1 MVIAERM
8 MDIEDD
14 VIQAW
19 EKKVVPEYDV
29 FYFPTLEEVKKYMP
43 EHTLVI
49 PREEFSKHNS
59 YQTIDMINSYEMWQ
73 ISKEAN
79 YVCVVPE
86 DLFQMI
92 DRRKQQAILNTQQ
105 AFGRGLIFDWELIE
119 PLFQSQSY
127 MMQKEIEGI
136 IEPYILQN
144 QRRYLAFQRQMWTRL
159 PGSFKREL
167 LIKLAEL
174 YTTNS
179 TPMNMEVQKV
189 VNQFQHIIPYF
200 NRFSKENGSNC
211 FAAVL
216 AAATEN
222 RQKCQWLINQWIH
235 PETFQLGLEW
245 RGYKEVTTSM
255 NHLNPKDILIWQDEN
270 GQMIH
275 TTFYLGRDYFFN
287 KALF

>member
-105 AFGRGLIFDWELIE
+105 AFCRGLIFDWELIE